1 MFMHPLFYWG
11 YMNQIL
17 FYNTGFIRQVIEQ
30 QPSILDGYLLDKDL
44 FHFYDKHKMNLNVT
58 YDRTGNVPHYLNI
71 KSGLLQIPKVD
82 SAFNKSFAECVEDR
96 CKELLS
102 LGKKINVVWSGGIDS
117 TLVLCALLHFANDP
131 SQIVVYGTYT
141 SVLESGDFLEKRIIP
156 RGVEVK
162 LKVSSRRDFD
172 DCSSDEIFVTGF
184 FGNQLF
190 GPTDNFSVNS
200 TVKTDISFFHHQFNG
215 DPLEDYTKFVDPELH
230 EFLLPCIKASPKKI
244 ETLRDLRWWLIFNF
258 DWYTAEFATRVNTNQ
273 QNNQYH
279 FFNTDDFQRYVLTT
293 KEPFTKEVGNPLTH
307 RWVMRQLIEE
317 WTGDSNYAWTK
328 PKGVSNLGNPDP
340 TWLLLLED
348 YSVFKL
354 PTTSFINQSRIT
366 AQNRP

>member
-1 MFMHPLFYWG
+1 
-11 YMNQIL
+11 
-17 FYNTGFIRQVIEQ
+17 
-30 QPSILDGYLLDKDL
+30 
-44 FHFYDKHKMNLNVT
+44 
-58 YDRTGNVPHYLNI
+58 
-71 KSGLLQIPKVD
+71 
-82 SAFNKSFAECVEDR
+82 
-96 CKELLS
+96 
-102 LGKKINVVWSGGIDS
+102 
-117 TLVLCALLHFANDP
+117 LLHFANDP

-215 DPLEDYTKFVDPELH
+215 DPLEDYTKYVDPELY
-230 EFLLPCIKASPKKI
+230 EFLLPCINASPKKI

-317 WTGDSNYAWTK
+317 FTGDSNYAWKK

-366 AQNRP
+366 VQTRP